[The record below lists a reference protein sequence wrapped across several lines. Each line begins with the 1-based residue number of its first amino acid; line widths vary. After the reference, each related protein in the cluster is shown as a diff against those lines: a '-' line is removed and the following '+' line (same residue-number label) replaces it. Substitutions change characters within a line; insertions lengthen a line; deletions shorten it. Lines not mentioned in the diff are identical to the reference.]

1 MYEPCTLAAAELQ
14 SLHVLLYYI
23 RILTT
28 CTLSARIYVMR
39 DDVIIKETS
48 YQNQSSCVAF
58 ILRLL
63 ALEFSCRWIFPFCMI
78 CCYMAVCDSEIRNL
92 ECSHDFDPAVCSK
105 SKQMASCHQTPMC
118 IPFILCLEMNSC

>member
-28 CTLSARIYVMR
+28 CTLSDRIYATR

-48 YQNQSSCVAF
+48 YKNQRVHVCGVHFAPPHVRMF
-58 ILRLL
+58 LYVDLYIMYELL
-63 ALEFSCRWIFPFCMI
+63 YGSRRF
-78 CCYMAVCDSEIRNL
+78 
-92 ECSHDFDPAVCSK
+92 
-105 SKQMASCHQTPMC
+105 
-118 IPFILCLEMNSC
+118 